1 MVTALAAGYFR
12 HKEPSGLH
20 ADAHRPKREKQ
31 QKLLE
36 YVIDVVVILVLDW
49 FIACRVHEYFP
60 SVANTT
66 PT

>member
-12 HKEPSGLH
+12 HKGSSGLH
-20 ADAHRPKREKQ
+20 ADPHRPKREKQ

-36 YVIDVVVILVLDW
+36 YVIGVVILVLDW